1 MPSHQPRP
9 LFLVI
14 GPQYFLYFGVMGAFL
29 PFFNL
34 YCYHLDFS
42 GFQIGVLSGIRS
54 VALVVFPL
62 FWGLVA
68 DRFHA
73 RRAIYIGCSL
83 VSSLVWALLLF
94 TSQFGAMAVILALYG
109 MFYAPIISFLEA
121 FTMDALGDGKK
132 RYGRLRVYGSISF
145 ILTVLVLGK
154 VLDLTGVGIIVILI
168 LAGSLVQAAAA
179 FNIPDVQIRKR
190 PADRADLRFFFRPRV
205 LIFLTC
211 AFLMLVSHG
220 TYYGF
225 YSIHLERLGLDRTF
239 IGISWALASTA
250 EILVMVK
257 SERLFARF
265 SLERV
270 LVFSFVIAAVRWLI
284 LYTTAS
290 PAVILLSQVLH
301 AITYGT
307 FHMAS
312 ILYIDRLTPDASKTM
327 GQAVNNAVTYG
338 LGLAVG
344 FLFSGILYESLGAYR
359 LFGVSSLIA
368 LAAGGGFCVLNLFEG
383 GADKGSEGSKGQGTE

>member
-1 MPSHQPRP
+1 MSHNSSRP

-14 GPQYFLYFGVMGAFL
+14 GPQYFLYFGVMGVFL

-34 YCYHLDFS
+34 YCYHIGFS

-73 RRAIYIGCSL
+73 RRKIYIGGNLISTL
-83 VSSLVWALLLF
+83 FWALLLF
-94 TSQFGAMAVILALYG
+94 TADFNAMVLIIALYG

-121 FTMDALGDGKK
+121 FTMDALGDDKAS
-132 RYGRLRVYGSISF
+132 YGRLRAYGSISF
-145 ILTVLVLGK
+145 ILTVLILGK
-154 VLDLTGVGIIVILI
+154 ILDLAGVGIIVALI
-168 LAGSLVQAAAA
+168 LAGSLVQAVAA
-179 FNIPDVQIRKR
+179 FKIPDVQIKKQVS
-190 PADRADLRFFFRPRV
+190 DRAGLRFFMRPRV
-205 LIFLTC
+205 LVFLTC

-225 YSIHLERLGLDRTF
+225 YSIHLETLGLDKTF
-239 IGISWALASTA
+239 IGFTWALASTA

-257 SERLFARF
+257 SDRLFARF
-265 SLERV
+265 SLEKV
-270 LVFSFVIAAVRWLI
+270 LVFSFIVAALRWLI
-284 LYTTAS
+284 LYTTAT
-290 PAVILLSQVLH
+290 PVIILLSQVLH
-301 AITYGT
+301 AVTYGT

-338 LGLAVG
+338 LGLVVG
-344 FLFSGILYESLGAYR
+344 FLFSGILYERLGAYN
-359 LFGVSSLIA
+359 LFGISSIIA
-368 LAAGGGFCVLNLFEG
+368 LVAGGGFCGLYFFQ
-383 GADKGSEGSKGQGTE
+383 KGKHAE

>member
-1 MPSHQPRP
+1 MSSTSSRP
-9 LFLVI
+9 LFVVI
-14 GPQYFLYFGVMGAFL
+14 GPQYFLYFGVMGVFL

-34 YCYHLDFS
+34 YCYHLGFS

-73 RRAIYIGCSL
+73 RRKIYIGCNL
-83 VSSLVWALLLF
+83 VSTLCWALLLF
-94 TSQFGAMAVILALYG
+94 RADFNTMAVIIALYG

-121 FTMDALGDGKK
+121 FTMDALGDDKK
-132 RYGRLRVYGSISF
+132 SYGRLRAYGSISF
-145 ILTVLVLGK
+145 ILTVLILGK
-154 VLDLTGVGIIVILI
+154 VLDLAGVGIIVTLI
-168 LAGSLVQAAAA
+168 LAGSLVQAVAA
-179 FNIPDVQIRKR
+179 FKIPDVQIKKR
-190 PADRADLRFFFRPRV
+190 VSERAGLRFFMRPRV
-205 LIFLTC
+205 LVFLTC

-225 YSIHLERLGLDRTF
+225 YSIHLETLGLDKTF
-239 IGISWALASTA
+239 IGFSWALASTA

-257 SERLFARF
+257 SDRLFARF
-265 SLERV
+265 SLEKV
-270 LVFSFVIAAVRWLI
+270 LVFSFVVAALRWLI
-284 LYTTAS
+284 LFTTAA
-290 PAVILLSQVLH
+290 PVIILLSQVLH
-301 AITYGT
+301 AVTYGT

-338 LGLAVG
+338 LGLVVG
-344 FLFSGILYESLGAYR
+344 FLFSGILYERLGAYN
-359 LFGVSSLIA
+359 LFGISSLIA
-368 LAAGGGFCVLNLFEG
+368 LAAGGGFCLLYLFQRKQE
-383 GADKGSEGSKGQGTE
+383 T

>member
-1 MPSHQPRP
+1 MHGKQQRP
-9 LFLVI
+9 LVRVI
-14 GPQYFLYFGVMGAFL
+14 GPQYFLYFGVMGVFL

-34 YCYHLDFS
+34 YCYHLGFS

-73 RRAIYIGCSL
+73 RRSIYIGCNL
-83 VSSLVWALLLF
+83 ASSLIWAFLLF
-94 TSQFGAMAVILALYG
+94 TADFRAMAAIMALYG
-109 MFYAPIISFLEA
+109 VFYAPIISFLEA
-121 FTMDALGDGKK
+121 FTMDALGDDKK
-132 RYGRLRVYGSISF
+132 SYGRLRAYGSISF

-154 VLDLTGVGIIVILI
+154 VLDITGVGIIVALI
-168 LAGSLVQAAAA
+168 LAGSLVQAAASLR
-179 FNIPDVQIRKR
+179 IPDVQIKKRKTDG
-190 PADRADLRFFFRPRV
+190 AGIKVFFRPKV

-225 YSIHLERLGLDRTF
+225 FSIHLETLGLGKTF
-239 IGISWALASTA
+239 IGFSWALASTA
-250 EILVMVK
+250 EILVMIK
-257 SERLFARF
+257 SDKLFEKF

-270 LVFSFVIAAVRWLI
+270 LIFSFIIAAVRWSI
-284 LYTTAS
+284 LFTTAS
-290 PAVILLSQVLH
+290 AGIILLSQILH
-301 AITYGT
+301 AVTYGT

-338 LGLAVG
+338 LGLVIG
-344 FLFSGILYESLGAYR
+344 FLFSGVLYESLGAYN
-359 LFGVSSLIA
+359 LFGISSLIA
-368 LAAGGGFCVLNLFEG
+368 LAAGGIFFLLNFLNSTG
-383 GADKGSEGSKGQGTE
+383 GIDVAAKG

>member
-1 MPSHQPRP
+1 MPVQKQRA
-9 LFLVI
+9 LVFVI
-14 GPQYFLYFGVMGAFL
+14 GPQYFLYFGVMGVFL

-62 FWGLVA
+62 FWGLIA

-83 VSSLVWALLLF
+83 VSSLVWAFLLT
-94 TSQFGAMAVILALYG
+94 TSEFGAMVVIIALYG
-109 MFYAPIISFLEA
+109 IFYAPIISFLEA
-121 FTMDALGDGKK
+121 FTMDALGEDKK
-132 RYGRLRVYGSISF
+132 SYGRLRAYGSISF

-154 VLDLTGVGIIVILI
+154 VLDMAGVGIVVSLI
-168 LAGSLVQAAAA
+168 LAGSLLQAAAA
-179 FNIPDVQIRKR
+179 FKIPDVQLKRKR
-190 PADRADLRFFFRPRV
+190 TERASLQFFLRPRV

-225 YSIHLERLGLDRTF
+225 YSIHLESLGLDKTF
-239 IGISWALASTA
+239 IGFSWALASTA

-257 SERLFARF
+257 SARLFARF

-270 LVFSFVIAAVRWLI
+270 LLFSFIIAAVRWLI

-290 PAVILLSQVLH
+290 PGIILLSQVLH

-344 FLFSGILYESLGAYR
+344 FLFSGALYDILGAYT
-359 LFGVSSLIA
+359 LFGISSLIA
-368 LAAGGGFCVLNLFEG
+368 LAAGGVFYILCRIERGRALI
-383 GADKGSEGSKGQGTE
+383 S

>member
-1 MPSHQPRP
+1 MHGKKQRP
-9 LFLVI
+9 LVRVI
-14 GPQYFLYFGVMGAFL
+14 GPQYFLYFGVMGVFL

-34 YCYHLDFS
+34 YCYHLGFS

-73 RRAIYIGCSL
+73 RRSIYIGCNL
-83 VSSLVWALLLF
+83 VSSLIWAFLLF
-94 TSQFGAMAVILALYG
+94 TADFRVMVVIIALYG
-109 MFYAPIISFLEA
+109 AFYAPIISFLEA
-121 FTMDALGDGKK
+121 FTMDALGDDKK
-132 RYGRLRVYGSISF
+132 SYGRLRAYGSISF
-145 ILTVLVLGK
+145 ILTVLVLGRI
-154 VLDLTGVGIIVILI
+154 LDITGIGIIVALI
-168 LAGSLVQAAAA
+168 LAGSLVQAAAS
-179 FNIPDVQIRKR
+179 FRIPDVQVKKRKT
-190 PADRADLRFFFRPRV
+190 DGTSLKIFFRPKV

-225 YSIHLERLGLDRTF
+225 YSIHLETLGLGKTF
-239 IGISWALASTA
+239 IGFSWALASTA
-250 EILVMVK
+250 EILVMIK
-257 SERLFARF
+257 SDKLFEKF

-270 LVFSFVIAAVRWLI
+270 LIFSFVIAAVRWII

-290 PAVILLSQVLH
+290 PVIILFSQILH
-301 AITYGT
+301 AVTYGT

-338 LGLAVG
+338 LGLVIG
-344 FLFSGILYESLGAYR
+344 FLFSGVLYESLGAHN
-359 LFGVSSLIA
+359 LFGISSLIA
-368 LAAGGGFCVLNLFEG
+368 LAAGGIFCVLNFLNTAG
-383 GADKGSEGSKGQGTE
+383 GIDVAAKG

>member
-1 MPSHQPRP
+1 MTNNRP
-9 LFLVI
+9 PLPFVAI
-14 GPQYFLYFGVMGAFL
+14 GPQYFLYFGVMGVFL

-42 GFQIGVLSGIRS
+42 GFQIGILSGIRS
-54 VALVVFPL
+54 VALVLFPL

-73 RRAIYIGCSL
+73 RRAIYIGCNL

-94 TSQFGAMAVILALYG
+94 TSQFTAMVLIMALYG
-109 MFYAPIISFLEA
+109 IFYAPIISFLEA
-121 FTMDALGDGKK
+121 FTMDALGDDKK
-132 RYGRLRVYGSISF
+132 SYGRLRAYGSISF

-154 VLDLTGVGIIVILI
+154 VLDMAGVGIIVVLI
-168 LAGSLVQAAAA
+168 LVGSLIQATAA
-179 FNIPDVQIRKR
+179 FKIPDVQVRKS
-190 PADRADLRFFFRPRV
+190 PASRSDLKFFLRPRV
-205 LIFLTC
+205 LVFLTC

-225 YSIHLERLGLDRTF
+225 YSIHLENLGLDRTF
-239 IGISWALASTA
+239 IGFSWALASTA

-257 SERLFARF
+257 SDRLFARF

-270 LVFSFVIAAVRWLI
+270 LAFSFVIAAVRWLI

-290 PAVILLSQVLH
+290 PAIILFSQILH

-338 LGLAVG
+338 LGLVVG
-344 FLFSGILYESLGAYR
+344 FLFSGALYESLGAYS
-359 LFGVSSLIA
+359 LFGLSSLIA
-368 LAAGGGFCVLNLFEG
+368 LAAGGGFCVLNFFE
-383 GADKGSEGSKGQGTE
+383 KRR

>member
-1 MPSHQPRP
+1 MHGNKQRP
-9 LFLVI
+9 LVRVI
-14 GPQYFLYFGVMGAFL
+14 GPQYFLYFGVMGVFL

-34 YCYHLDFS
+34 YCYHLGFS

-62 FWGLVA
+62 LWGLVA

-73 RRAIYIGCSL
+73 RRSIYIGCNL
-83 VSSLVWALLLF
+83 ASSLVWAFLLF
-94 TSQFGAMAVILALYG
+94 TADFKAMAVIIALYG
-109 MFYAPIISFLEA
+109 AFYAPIISFLEA
-121 FTMDALGDGKK
+121 FTMDALGDDKK
-132 RYGRLRVYGSISF
+132 SYGRLRACGSISF

-154 VLDLTGVGIIVILI
+154 ILDIAGVGIIVTLI
-168 LAGSLVQAAAA
+168 LAGSLVQAAAS
-179 FNIPDVQIRKR
+179 FRIPDVQVKKRKTDG
-190 PADRADLRFFFRPRV
+190 ADIKVFFRPKV

-225 YSIHLERLGLDRTF
+225 YSIHLETLGHGKTF
-239 IGISWALASTA
+239 IGFSWALASTA
-250 EILVMVK
+250 EILVMIK
-257 SERLFARF
+257 SDKLFEKF

-270 LVFSFVIAAVRWLI
+270 LIFSFVIAAVRWII

-290 PAVILLSQVLH
+290 PVIILFSQILH
-301 AITYGT
+301 AVTYGT

-338 LGLAVG
+338 LGLVIG
-344 FLFSGILYESLGAYR
+344 FLFSGVLYESLGAHN
-359 LFGVSSLIA
+359 LFGISSLIA
-368 LAAGGGFCVLNLFEG
+368 LAAGGIFCTLNFLNTTG
-383 GADKGSEGSKGQGTE
+383 GTDVPAKG

>member
-1 MPSHQPRP
+1 MPHNSSRP

-14 GPQYFLYFGVMGAFL
+14 GPQYFLYFGVMGVFL

-34 YCYHLDFS
+34 YCYHLGFS

-73 RRAIYIGCSL
+73 RRKIYIGCNL
-83 VSSLVWALLLF
+83 VSTLFWALLLF
-94 TSQFGAMAVILALYG
+94 RADFNTMAVIIALYG

-121 FTMDALGDGKK
+121 FTMDALGDDKK
-132 RYGRLRVYGSISF
+132 SYGRLRAYGSISF
-145 ILTVLVLGK
+145 ILTVLILGK
-154 VLDLTGVGIIVILI
+154 VLDLAGVGIIVTPI
-168 LAGSLVQAAAA
+168 LAGSLVQAVAA
-179 FNIPDVQIRKR
+179 FKIPDVQIKKR
-190 PADRADLRFFFRPRV
+190 VSERAGLRFFMRPRV
-205 LIFLTC
+205 LVFLTC

-225 YSIHLERLGLDRTF
+225 YSIHLETLGLDKTF
-239 IGISWALASTA
+239 IGFSWALASTA

-257 SERLFARF
+257 SDRLFARF
-265 SLERV
+265 SLEKV
-270 LVFSFVIAAVRWLI
+270 LVFSFVVAALRWLI
-284 LYTTAS
+284 LFTTAA
-290 PAVILLSQVLH
+290 PVIILLSQVLH
-301 AITYGT
+301 AVTYGT

-338 LGLAVG
+338 LGLVVG
-344 FLFSGILYESLGAYR
+344 FLFSGILYERLGAYN
-359 LFGVSSLIA
+359 LFGISSLIA
-368 LAAGGGFCVLNLFEG
+368 LAAGGGFCLLYLFQRKQE
-383 GADKGSEGSKGQGTE
+383 T

>member
-1 MPSHQPRP
+1 MPSEKQSS
-9 LFLVI
+9 LVFVI
-14 GPQYFLYFGVMGAFL
+14 GPQYFLYFGVMGVFL

-54 VALVVFPL
+54 VALVLFPL

-73 RRAIYIGCSL
+73 RRAIYIGCNL
-83 VSSLVWALLLF
+83 ASSLAWSLLLF
-94 TSQFGAMAVILALYG
+94 TSQFGAMAAIMALYG
-109 MFYAPIISFLEA
+109 IFYAPIISFLEA
-121 FTMDALGDGKK
+121 FTMDALGDDKK
-132 RYGRLRVYGSISF
+132 SYGRLRAYGSISF

-154 VLDLTGVGIIVILI
+154 VLDLAGVGIIVALI

-179 FNIPDVQIRKR
+179 FKIPDVQARVR
-190 PADRADLRFFFRPRV
+190 RTDRAELKIFLRPRV

-225 YSIHLERLGLDRTF
+225 YSIHLETLGLDKTF
-239 IGISWALASTA
+239 IGFSWALASTA
-250 EILVMVK
+250 EILVMIK
-257 SERLFARF
+257 SDRLFARF

-270 LVFSFVIAAVRWLI
+270 LVFSFIVAAIRWLI
-284 LYTTAS
+284 LFATAS
-290 PAVILLSQVLH
+290 PGIILLSQVLH

-338 LGLAVG
+338 LGLVVG
-344 FLFSGILYESLGAYR
+344 FLFSGVLYDSLGAYN
-359 LFGVSSLIA
+359 LFGISSIIA
-368 LAAGGGFCVLNLFEG
+368 LVAGGGFCFLNLFGWESAG
-383 GADKGSEGSKGQGTE
+383 

>member
-1 MPSHQPRP
+1 MSRNSSRP

-14 GPQYFLYFGVMGAFL
+14 GQQYFLYFGVMGVFL

-34 YCYHLDFS
+34 YCYHLGFS

-54 VALVVFPL
+54 VTLVVFPL

-73 RRAIYIGCSL
+73 RRKIYIGCNL
-83 VSSLVWALLLF
+83 VSTLFWALLLF
-94 TSQFGAMAVILALYG
+94 TSDFSTMAVIIALYG
-109 MFYAPIISFLEA
+109 VFYAPIISFLEA
-121 FTMDALGDGKK
+121 FTMDALGDDKES
-132 RYGRLRVYGSISF
+132 YGRLRAYGSISF
-145 ILTVLVLGK
+145 ILTVLILGK
-154 VLDLTGVGIIVILI
+154 VLDLAGVGIIVTLI
-168 LAGSLVQAAAA
+168 LAGSLVQAVAA
-179 FNIPDVQIRKR
+179 FKIPDVQLKKR
-190 PADRADLRFFFRPRV
+190 ISDRAGLRFFIRPRV
-205 LIFLTC
+205 LVFLTC

-225 YSIHLERLGLDRTF
+225 YSIHLETLGLDKTF
-239 IGISWALASTA
+239 IGFSWALASTA

-257 SERLFARF
+257 SDRLFARF

-270 LVFSFVIAAVRWLI
+270 LAFSFIVAALRWVILFV
-284 LYTTAS
+284 TAS
-290 PAVILLSQVLH
+290 PAIILLSQVLH
-301 AITYGT
+301 AVTYGT

-338 LGLAVG
+338 LGLVVG
-344 FLFSGILYESLGAYR
+344 FLFSGMLYESLGAYN
-359 LFGVSSLIA
+359 LFGISSLIA
-368 LAAGGGFCVLNLFEG
+368 LAAGGVFCLLYLFERKH
-383 GADKGSEGSKGQGTE
+383 AV

>member
-1 MPSHQPRP
+1 MPGKKQSP
-9 LFLVI
+9 LVLVI
-14 GPQYFLYFGVMGAFL
+14 GPQYFLYFGVMGVFL

-62 FWGLVA
+62 FWGLAA

-73 RRAIYIGCSL
+73 RRAIYIGCNL

-94 TSQFGAMAVILALYG
+94 TTQFQVMAVIMVLYG

-121 FTMDALGDGKK
+121 FTMDALGDDKK
-132 RYGRLRVYGSISF
+132 SYGRLRAYGSISF
-145 ILTVLVLGK
+145 IITVLVLGK
-154 VLDLTGVGIIVILI
+154 ILDMTGVGIIVALI
-168 LAGSLVQAAAA
+168 LAGSLLQAAAS
-179 FNIPDVQIRKR
+179 FKIPDVQLKKR
-190 PADRADLRFFFRPRV
+190 RTDRADLKFFFRPRV

-225 YSIHLERLGLDRTF
+225 YSIHLETLGMDRTF
-239 IGISWALASTA
+239 IGFSWALASTA

-257 SERLFARF
+257 SDRLFARF

-270 LVFSFVIAAVRWLI
+270 LFFSFIIAAVRWLI

-290 PAVILLSQVLH
+290 PAIILLSQVLH
-301 AITYGT
+301 ALTYGT

-344 FLFSGILYESLGAYR
+344 FLFSGVLYETLGAYT
-359 LFGVSSLIA
+359 LFGISSLIA
-368 LAAGGGFCVLNLFEG
+368 LAAGGGFCGLYLLERG
-383 GADKGSEGSKGQGTE
+383 KGV

>member
-1 MPSHQPRP
+1 MSHNSSRP

-14 GPQYFLYFGVMGAFL
+14 GPQYFLYFGVMGVFL

-34 YCYHLDFS
+34 YCYHLGFS

-73 RRAIYIGCSL
+73 RRKIYIVCNLASTL
-83 VSSLVWALLLF
+83 IWALLLF
-94 TSQFGAMAVILALYG
+94 TSEFSAMAVIIALYG
-109 MFYAPIISFLEA
+109 VFYAPIISFLEA
-121 FTMDALGDGKK
+121 FTMDALGDDKQS
-132 RYGRLRVYGSISF
+132 YGRLRAYGSISF
-145 ILTVLVLGK
+145 ILTVLILGK
-154 VLDLTGVGIIVILI
+154 VLDLAGVGIIVALI

-179 FNIPDVQIRKR
+179 FNIPDVQIRKQVSER
-190 PADRADLRFFFRPRV
+190 DGLRFFLRPRV
-205 LIFLTC
+205 LVFLTC

-225 YSIHLERLGLDRTF
+225 YSIHLETLGMDKTF

-257 SERLFARF
+257 SDRLFARF
-265 SLERV
+265 SLEKV
-270 LVFSFVIAAVRWLI
+270 LVFSFIVAALRWLI

-290 PAVILLSQVLH
+290 PLIILLSQVLH
-301 AITYGT
+301 AVTYGT

-338 LGLAVG
+338 LGLVVG
-344 FLFSGILYESLGAYR
+344 FLFSGILYERLGAYN
-359 LFGVSSLIA
+359 LFGISSSIA
-368 LAAGGGFCVLNLFEG
+368 LAAGVGFCGLYFFEREKH
-383 GADKGSEGSKGQGTE
+383 A

>member
-1 MPSHQPRP
+1 MHGKKQRS
-9 LFLVI
+9 LVLVI
-14 GPQYFLYFGVMGAFL
+14 GPQYFLYFGVMGVFL

-34 YCYHLDFS
+34 YCYHLGFS

-62 FWGLVA
+62 LWGLVA
-68 DRFHA
+68 DRLHA
-73 RRAIYIGCSL
+73 RRSIYIGCNL
-83 VSSLVWALLLF
+83 VSSFIWVFLLF
-94 TSQFGAMAVILALYG
+94 TADFGTMAVIIGLYG
-109 MFYAPIISFLEA
+109 VFYAPIISFLEA
-121 FTMDALGDGKK
+121 FTMDALGDDKK
-132 RYGRLRVYGSISF
+132 SYGRLRAYGSISF

-154 VLDLTGVGIIVILI
+154 ILDIMGVGIIVTLI
-168 LAGSLVQAAAA
+168 LAGSLVQAAAS
-179 FNIPDVQIRKR
+179 FRIPDVQVKKRKTDG
-190 PADRADLRFFFRPRV
+190 AGIKVFFRPKV

-225 YSIHLERLGLDRTF
+225 YSIHLEALGLGKTF
-239 IGISWALASTA
+239 IGFSWALASTA
-250 EILVMVK
+250 EILVMIK
-257 SERLFARF
+257 SDRLFKRF

-270 LVFSFVIAAVRWLI
+270 LIFSFIIAAVRWAI
-284 LYTTAS
+284 LFITAS
-290 PAVILLSQVLH
+290 PGIILLSQILH

-312 ILYIDRLTPDASKTM
+312 ILYIDRLTPDASKTV

-344 FLFSGILYESLGAYR
+344 FLFSGVLYESLGAYN
-359 LFGVSSLIA
+359 LFGISSLIA
-368 LAAGGGFCVLNLFEG
+368 LAAGGVFCLLYFSDTTDGIETPAG
-383 GADKGSEGSKGQGTE
+383 PG

>member
-1 MPSHQPRP
+1 MHGKQQRP
-9 LFLVI
+9 PVRVI
-14 GPQYFLYFGVMGAFL
+14 GPQYFLYFGVMGVFL

-34 YCYHLDFS
+34 YCYHLGFS

-73 RRAIYIGCSL
+73 RRSIYIGCNL
-83 VSSLVWALLLF
+83 VSSLIWAFLLF
-94 TSQFGAMAVILALYG
+94 TADFRAMVVIIALYG
-109 MFYAPIISFLEA
+109 VFYAPIISFLEA
-121 FTMDALGDGKK
+121 FTMDALGDDKK
-132 RYGRLRVYGSISF
+132 SYGRLRAYGSISF
-145 ILTVLVLGK
+145 ILTVLVLGRI
-154 VLDLTGVGIIVILI
+154 LDITGVGIIVALI
-168 LAGSLVQAAAA
+168 LAGSLVQAAAS
-179 FNIPDVQIRKR
+179 FRIPDVQVKKRKT
-190 PADRADLRFFFRPRV
+190 DGTSLKIFFRPKV

-225 YSIHLERLGLDRTF
+225 YSIHLETLGLGKTF
-239 IGISWALASTA
+239 IGFSWALASTA
-250 EILVMVK
+250 EILVMIK
-257 SERLFARF
+257 SDKLFEKF

-270 LVFSFVIAAVRWLI
+270 LIFSFVIAAVRWII

-290 PAVILLSQVLH
+290 PVIILFSQILH
-301 AITYGT
+301 AVTYGT

-338 LGLAVG
+338 LGLVIG
-344 FLFSGILYESLGAYR
+344 FLFSGVLYESLGAHN
-359 LFGVSSLIA
+359 LFGISSLIA
-368 LAAGGGFCVLNLFEG
+368 LAAGGIFCTLNFL
-383 GADKGSEGSKGQGTE
+383 DHRQKSWPD

>member
-1 MPSHQPRP
+1 MSNHSSRP

-14 GPQYFLYFGVMGAFL
+14 GPQYFLYFGVMGVFL

-34 YCYHLDFS
+34 YCYHLGFS

-62 FWGLVA
+62 LWGLVA

-73 RRAIYIGCSL
+73 RRKIYIGCNL
-83 VSSLVWALLLF
+83 VSTLFWALLLF
-94 TSQFGAMAVILALYG
+94 TADFGTMAVIIALYG

-121 FTMDALGDGKK
+121 FTMDALGDDKQS
-132 RYGRLRVYGSISF
+132 YGRLRAYGSISF
-145 ILTVLVLGK
+145 ILTVLILGK
-154 VLDLTGVGIIVILI
+154 VLDLTGVGIVVTLI
-168 LAGSLVQAAAA
+168 LAGSLVQAVAA
-179 FNIPDVQIRKR
+179 FKIPDVQIKKR
-190 PADRADLRFFFRPRV
+190 VSDRTGLRFFMRPRV
-205 LIFLTC
+205 LVFLTC

-225 YSIHLERLGLDRTF
+225 YSIHLETLGLDKTF
-239 IGISWALASTA
+239 IGFSWALASTA

-257 SERLFARF
+257 SDRLFARF
-265 SLERV
+265 SLEKV
-270 LVFSFVIAAVRWLI
+270 LVFSFVVAALRWLI
-284 LYTTAS
+284 LFTTAS
-290 PAVILLSQVLH
+290 PVIILLSQVLH
-301 AITYGT
+301 AVTYGT

-338 LGLAVG
+338 LGLVVG
-344 FLFSGILYESLGAYR
+344 FLFSGILYERLGAYN
-359 LFGVSSLIA
+359 LFGISSLIA
-368 LAAGGGFCVLNLFEG
+368 LAAGIGFCLLYVFERKQ
-383 GADKGSEGSKGQGTE
+383 AV

>member
-1 MPSHQPRP
+1 MHGKQQRP
-9 LFLVI
+9 LVRVI
-14 GPQYFLYFGVMGAFL
+14 GPQYFLYFGVMGVFL

-34 YCYHLDFS
+34 YCYHLGFS

-62 FWGLVA
+62 LWGLVA

-73 RRAIYIGCSL
+73 RRPIYIGCNL
-83 VSSLVWALLLF
+83 VSSLIWVFLLF
-94 TSQFGAMAVILALYG
+94 TADFTAMAVILALYG
-109 MFYAPIISFLEA
+109 VFYAPIISFLEA
-121 FTMDALGDGKK
+121 FTMDALGDDKK
-132 RYGRLRVYGSISF
+132 SYGRLRAYGSISF

-154 VLDLTGVGIIVILI
+154 ILDITGVGIIVALI
-168 LAGSLVQAAAA
+168 LAGSLVQAAAS
-179 FNIPDVQIRKR
+179 FRIPDVQIKKRKTDGAGIR
-190 PADRADLRFFFRPRV
+190 VFFRPKV

-225 YSIHLERLGLDRTF
+225 FSIHLETLGLGKTF
-239 IGISWALASTA
+239 IGFSWALASTA
-250 EILVMVK
+250 EILVMIK
-257 SERLFARF
+257 SDKLFEKF

-270 LVFSFVIAAVRWLI
+270 LIFSFIIAAVRWII
-284 LYTTAS
+284 LYTAAS
-290 PAVILLSQVLH
+290 PVIILFSQILH
-301 AITYGT
+301 AVTYGT

-338 LGLAVG
+338 LGLVIG
-344 FLFSGILYESLGAYR
+344 FLFSGVLYESLGAYN
-359 LFGVSSLIA
+359 LFGISSLIA
-368 LAAGGGFCVLNLFEG
+368 LAAGGIFCLLNFLNTAGEIDVR
-383 GADKGSEGSKGQGTE
+383 AKGELE